1 MNQDKLNQFMAV
13 YTPALK
19 DAVEQ
24 YPAEYMWPVSD
35 VPYVAG
41 LMRAAIERDT
51 YNHGGRAFRNT
62 CKALGIKPT
71 REAITEFLK

>member
-35 VPYVAG
+35 VPMVADR
-41 LMRAAIERDT
+41 MRAAIDRGS
-51 YNHGGRAFRNT
+51 YNHSGRAFKAT

-71 REAITEFLK
+71 RKAITEFLK